1 VLADALLA
9 VASSATAP
17 PSPTPIDTES
27 RFEQSQDPNLTLC
40 GTEDPTFCGVLH
52 DWTGNEDLAR
62 WLDGV
67 LGTVLSVVLIV
78 VVGLLLRWLLHRAI
92 ARLTERIATG
102 DTGVGRRG
110 EHQDGHSGNGR
121 PWWRPARATVLLES
135 PLAGE
140 RRVQRAR
147 TIGSVLKSVSTGVVA
162 VVVLLMVLD
171 EFGINIGP
179 LIAGAGVLGVAL
191 GFGSQTL
198 VKDFLSGVFMIVEDQ
213 YGVGDVVDLGEASG
227 SVEAVGL
234 RVTRIRDVNGTV
246 WYVRNGEILRVG
258 NMSQGWARA
267 VLDIGVAYGEDVG
280 RVQDLL
286 RDVAHRLTEDPE
298 WGALVM
304 EEPEVWGVEAL
315 SADKV
320 VVRLVVKTVPLE
332 QWKVARELRRRI
344 KARFDR
350 EGVEIPFPQRAIW
363 MRSDDPRH
371 PPAPAVSRDQE
382 EDRSAQ
388 PTGGESAV
396 AADID
401 KRSDS
406 GL

>member
-9 VASSATAP
+9 VAWSATAP
-17 PSPTPIDTES
+17 PSPSPSPTDTES
-27 RFEQSQDPNLTLC
+27 RFEQSQDPSLTPC
-40 GTEDPTFCGVLH
+40 GSDDATFCGVLH
-52 DWTGNEDLAR
+52 DWTGNEGLAR

-67 LGTVLSVVLIV
+67 LGTVLSVVVIV
-78 VVGLLLRWLLHRAI
+78 LVGLLLRWLLHRAI
-92 ARLTERIATG
+92 TRLTERIASG
-102 DTGVGRRG
+102 DTGVGSRG
-110 EHQDGHSGNGR
+110 AHQDGGSGNGR
-121 PWWRPARATVLLES
+121 SRWRPARATALLES

-162 VVVLLMVLD
+162 VVILLMVLA

-234 RVTRIRDVNGTV
+234 RVTRIRDVSGTV

-286 RDVAHRLTEDPE
+286 RDVAHRMTEDPE

-315 SADKV
+315 SADSV

-350 EGVEIPFPQRAIW
+350 EGVEIPFPQRAVW
-363 MRSDDPRH
+363 MRTDDPRH
-371 PPAPAVSRDQE
+371 PPAQTGAAE

-388 PTGGESAV
+388 PTGGESSV